1 MKNSAAEASNWLVL
15 TTQPHREPFAIENLV
30 RQEYNVYCPMI
41 SKIIRHA
48 RQSSEVKRPLFP
60 GYLFV
65 EHQSP
70 FIGRSLL
77 GTYGVR
83 SVVRCGDRPSLLPG
97 GFVAG
102 LKAREIDGVIK
113 SPKETLVPGQSVRI
127 DGGAFDGL
135 IGTIIEV
142 RENDRVLLLLDFLNT
157 QSKVNVDARALRSA

>member
-1 MKNSAAEASNWLVL
+1 MRDFAGEGLKWIVL
-15 TTQPHREPFAIENLV
+15 TTQPNREAFAIENLL
-30 RQEYNVYCPMI
+30 RQDYNVYCPMI
-41 SKIIRHA
+41 SKNIRHA
-48 RQSSEVKRPLFP
+48 RRSCEVKRPLFP

-65 EHQSP
+65 EQRSP

-83 SVVRCGDRPSLLPG
+83 TVVRCGDRPSLLPA

-102 LKAREIDGVIK
+102 LKARETDGVIL
-113 SPKETLVPGQSVRI
+113 SPKDTLVPGQAVKI
-127 DGGAFDGL
+127 DGGVFDGL

-157 QSKVNVDARALRSA
+157 QSKVNIDARTLRSA

>member
-1 MKNSAAEASNWLVL
+1 MKEFTPEGAKWLVL
-15 TTQPHREPFAIENLV
+15 TTQPHREPFAIENLL
-30 RQEYNVYCPMI
+30 RQNYNVYCPMI
-41 SKIIRHA
+41 AKNIRHA
-48 RQSSEVKRPLFP
+48 RRSYEAKRPLFP

-65 EHQSP
+65 EQQSP
-70 FIGRSLL
+70 FFGRSLL

-83 SVVRCGDRPSLLPG
+83 SVVRCGDRPSFLPA
-97 GFVAG
+97 GFIAG
-102 LKAREIDGVIK
+102 LRAREIDGAIL

-157 QSKVNVDARALRSA
+157 QSKLNVEARMLRSA